1 MDFGFNMGHCSS
13 SGFLAIGEFLCV
25 CVSVFFFFLFVW
37 FGKKMWKCCFGEKV
51 GIIWLRMMF
60 QGKNVG
66 L

>member
-1 MDFGFNMGHCSS
+1 MGKC
-13 SGFLAIGEFLCV
+13 
-25 CVSVFFFFLFVW
+25 FFFFLSILFGW

-51 GIIWLRMMF
+51 GIVWLRVMF